1 MLLVI
6 DVGNTNTLF
15 AVFDGEAV
23 VGQWRISTD
32 ARRTADEYGVWL
44 LQLLERSDLAKENI
58 TQAIVGSVV
67 PQALFD
73 LRMLCKRY
81 FNCELMIVGDVNVK
95 PGIPIKIDR
104 PQEVG
109 ADRVVNA
116 LAAWRRHNS
125 ALIVVDF
132 GTATTFDVVNGKGEY
147 IGGVIAPGI
156 NLSLEALH
164 RAAAKLPNVG
174 ILRPANVIGTNTV
187 SAMQSGIYFG
197 YVGLIE
203 GIVSR
208 IRAEYGHPMQVIATG
223 GLAPLYAKATPAIEH
238 LEPDLTIFGLKH
250 IFELNQ
256 TL

>member
-1 MLLVI
+1 MLLAI
-6 DVGNTNTLF
+6 DAGNTNTVF
-15 AVFDGEAV
+15 AVFEGGRV
-23 VGQWRISTD
+23 LGQWRISTD

-44 LQLLERSDLAKENI
+44 LQLLERAGLSAAQIDA
-58 TQAIVGSVV
+58 AIVSSVV
-67 PQALFD
+67 PQTLFD
-73 LRMLCKRY
+73 LRTLCRKY
-81 FNCELMIVGDVNVK
+81 FNCDLLIVGA
-95 PGIPIKIDR
+95 PGVITGVTVTIDR

-116 LAAWRRHNS
+116 CAAWTRHQC
-125 ALIVVDF
+125 ALIIVDF
-132 GTATTFDVVNGKGEY
+132 GTATTFDVVNGQGEY

-174 ILRPANVIGTNTV
+174 IMRPEKVIGTNTV

-208 IRAEYGHPMQVIATG
+208 IRTEYGARMLVIATG
-223 GLAPLYAKATPAIEH
+223 GLAPLYAKATPAIEQ
-238 LEPDLTIFGLKH
+238 LEPDLTIFGLNT
-250 IFELNQ
+250 IFELNKAK
-256 TL
+256 